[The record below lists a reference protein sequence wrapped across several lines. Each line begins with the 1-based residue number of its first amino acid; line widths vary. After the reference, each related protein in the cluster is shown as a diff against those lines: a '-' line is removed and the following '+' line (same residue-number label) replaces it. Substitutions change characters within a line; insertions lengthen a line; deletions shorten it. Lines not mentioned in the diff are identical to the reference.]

1 MPSPCVLVALRP
13 RRPPGV
19 DVLDKLGPICQNCRV
34 GKTPSSTPDRRAG
47 LLEAAL
53 GNFVRF
59 GFRKTSMDDVARD
72 AGISRQALY
81 AHFADKEELFR
92 EAMRYGLD
100 VAMTEVDAALADE
113 SVEIEERLVRAV
125 DSWLGR
131 HLDRKGTDGSDL
143 GEAARLLLG
152 SLFAD
157 YSSVFVKKITR
168 AVAES
173 PVAAA
178 CKEAKSTPQQLA
190 ETLLACALGWKYRAR
205 SRAEFV
211 AQVEVAVRL
220 MTPKARNR

>member
-1 MPSPCVLVALRP
+1 LERRRAAAAADVEDALAGARRQRGERGAAERRELPVEPLLLRDPRVPGSAVPVLDLLLVHRQVGCHPRAFWSRSGRGARP
-13 RRPPGV
+13 GATSV

-100 VAMTEVDAALADE
+100 VA
-113 SVEIEERLVRAV
+113 
-125 DSWLGR
+125 
-131 HLDRKGTDGSDL
+131 
-143 GEAARLLLG
+143 
-152 SLFAD
+152 
-157 YSSVFVKKITR
+157 
-168 AVAES
+168 
-173 PVAAA
+173 
-178 CKEAKSTPQQLA
+178 
-190 ETLLACALGWKYRAR
+190 
-205 SRAEFV
+205 
-211 AQVEVAVRL
+211 
-220 MTPKARNR
+220 